1 VFALRRDWIAAALV
15 SFATPF
21 AGFFIFRVNH
31 PAIFSVCYAPW
42 LLWAWVRCIQA
53 PTVRATAAGA
63 GVWFVANWCLLASGT
78 VKEAYMLLA
87 SLNAAGLAAFV
98 FTRDPVRLQLRKAA
112 VLAVAGAALLLASMP
127 LWLIFADALVQSHS
141 FSDQPAAYRIP
152 SRLLIGFFDDL
163 FYREL
168 DGSRRIF
175 CPSGNLLLFA
185 GVLWCFARLRLQ
197 LVDPLV
203 RWLVVGGLVAL
214 GLAVDWIP
222 SAWVLS
228 IPGLR
233 SVGHLHNTFSCVALV
248 FFAVLAGCGFA
259 AARETLALPARR
271 LLGPV
276 AVLCGVPAWLLW
288 QYFGYKPEWW
298 HTTPS
303 VHGWIEKI
311 PEHGFFYAA
320 LLASIAGL
328 VVLHGAARR
337 ALRTGTVSWATGGAT
352 AIVLLIL
359 LAPHGLQL
367 PFDFRAEYFLVPPI
381 RANLQ
386 ARSPVL
392 DRLRAETTREPFR
405 VAGTGAT
412 LMPDF
417 GAFHGLETFY
427 GVDALWNRHY
437 HALMIASGLGR
448 NDDWMWGVDPEKLA
462 AQRPFFDL
470 LNVKFCVS
478 PLPQLPPGTGYEPV
492 AALDL
497 SIFASPTTWPRAF
510 FTDAVVPYRGVH
522 EVVEIARANP
532 GRPFAA
538 VLESDL
544 PRVGPRVARRT
555 GAKPGPV
562 ARASDYRLTPNSTS
576 FVVEATGPGIIA
588 LHEAWMKE
596 DFRVTVNGVA
606 TPYFRVNHAFKGI
619 VVEKAGTYR
628 VTFRYW
634 PRHLTT
640 ALACSA
646 AGFALLAAGAWFVRR
661 QPDPA

>member
-98 FTRDPVRLQLRKAA
+98 FTRDPVRLQLRKAV
-112 VLAVAGAALLLASMP
+112 VLAVAGVALLLASMP
-127 LWLIFADALVQSHS
+127 LWLTFADALVQSHT

-248 FFAVLAGCGFA
+248 FSPCWPA
-259 AARETLALPARR
+259 ADSPPPGKPWRGRPA
-271 LLGPV
+271 
-276 AVLCGVPAWLLW
+276 AC
-288 QYFGYKPEWW
+288 
-298 HTTPS
+298 S
-303 VHGWIEKI
+303 
-311 PEHGFFYAA
+311 
-320 LLASIAGL
+320 
-328 VVLHGAARR
+328 
-337 ALRTGTVSWATGGAT
+337 
-352 AIVLLIL
+352 
-359 LAPHGLQL
+359 
-367 PFDFRAEYFLVPPI
+367 
-381 RANLQ
+381 
-386 ARSPVL
+386 ARSPCSAVCP
-392 DRLRAETTREPFR
+392 RGCCGNTSATSRSGGTRPPR
-405 VAGTGAT
+405 CTAGSRRSLNTGSS
-412 LMPDF
+412 MPP
-417 GAFHGLETFY
+417 
-427 GVDALWNRHY
+427 WQRR
-437 HALMIASGLGR
+437 SP
-448 NDDWMWGVDPEKLA
+448 DWLSCTVQPGGHCAPE
-462 AQRPFFDL
+462 R
-470 LNVKFCVS
+470 C
-478 PLPQLPPGTGYEPV
+478 
-492 AALDL
+492 
-497 SIFASPTTWPRAF
+497 
-510 FTDAVVPYRGVH
+510 
-522 EVVEIARANP
+522 
-532 GRPFAA
+532 
-538 VLESDL
+538 
-544 PRVGPRVARRT
+544 
-555 GAKPGPV
+555 PGP
-562 ARASDYRLTPNSTS
+562 P
-576 FVVEATGPGIIA
+576 
-588 LHEAWMKE
+588 
-596 DFRVTVNGVA
+596 
-606 TPYFRVNHAFKGI
+606 
-619 VVEKAGTYR
+619 AG
-628 VTFRYW
+628 
-634 PRHLTT
+634 
-640 ALACSA
+640 
-646 AGFALLAAGAWFVRR
+646 RR
-661 QPDPA
+661 PSSC